1 MPIRL
6 QLSRS
11 TVKDLHSRLQQAYR
25 GDDVRLVRRTT
36 VWIDLLVSH
45 VPVEGLSAQGGLSTS
60 CMYAWRQ
67 DFLLHGVESVVS
79 HPSGGWQTKLPPP
92 AKATAG
98 RTHGGRTAR
107 RGL

>member
-1 MPIRL
+1 
-6 QLSRS
+6 
-11 TVKDLHSRLQQAYR
+11 
-25 GDDVRLVRRTT
+25 VRLVRRTT